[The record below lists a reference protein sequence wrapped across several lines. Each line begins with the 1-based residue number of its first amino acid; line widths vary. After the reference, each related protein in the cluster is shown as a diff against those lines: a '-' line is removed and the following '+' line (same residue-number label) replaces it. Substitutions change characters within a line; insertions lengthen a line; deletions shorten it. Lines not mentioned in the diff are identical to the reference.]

1 MRVLA
6 LWRQWF
12 PRALDTGDLAE
23 RGQVRML
30 ELTHQRL
37 AQGIFAMPLLG
48 VLFTMW
54 FQGLG
59 RNPLGMLAWTVL
71 YTLAAAAVWV
81 QSRQLRASRSGTA
94 AADDAAWLRRWR
106 SRYVPRGSQ
115 RRTRRGAGR
124 PRGCRSVPFPSP

>member
-1 MRVLA
+1 MKVLA

-71 YTLAAAAVWV
+71 YTLAAAA
-81 QSRQLRASRSGTA
+81 RPPPT
-94 AADDAAWLRRWR
+94 
-106 SRYVPRGSQ
+106 
-115 RRTRRGAGR
+115 T
-124 PRGCRSVPFPSP
+124 PRGCGAGGPGCATPAWGRPWAWPRWVPSWC

>member
-1 MRVLA
+1 MKVLA
-6 LWRQWF
+6 LWRRWF
-12 PRALDTGDLAE
+12 PRPLETGALAE

-71 YTLAAAAVWV
+71 YTLAAGGVFV
-81 QSRQLRASRSGTA
+81 QSRQLQASRSGTA
-94 AADDAAWLRRWR
+94 PPTTPRGCGAGGPGCAPRAGDRRWAWLRW
-106 SRYVPRGSQ
+106 
-115 RRTRRGAGR
+115 A
-124 PRGCRSVPFPSP
+124 PSWY